1 MMMILNI
8 CYKIT
13 INNGNDG
20 GGGYGCGD
28 DAVDYKD
35 NVRMRIMVIIV
46 ITVVMQTIMM
56 RSFSRHNVTSEAIV
70 QWSASFSAL

>member
-35 NVRMRIMVIIV
+35 NGEDEDNGDNCDNGGDADNYDEE
-46 ITVVMQTIMM
+46 
-56 RSFSRHNVTSEAIV
+56 FFKA
-70 QWSASFSAL
+70 